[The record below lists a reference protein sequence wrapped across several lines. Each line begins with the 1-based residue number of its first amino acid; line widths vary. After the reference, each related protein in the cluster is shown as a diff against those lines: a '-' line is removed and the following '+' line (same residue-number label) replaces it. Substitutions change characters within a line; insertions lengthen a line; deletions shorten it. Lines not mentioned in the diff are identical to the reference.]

1 MSNFGYVNA
10 RLRGQHS
17 RLLGPKDYEELLSL
31 PDLEAMA
38 RWMEDSPYAH
48 HWQLAKTRRQGLEA
62 VEEALE
68 SNFSSTTSKMLSM
81 AEGGTRRL
89 LEVVLR
95 RWDLQNLIAM
105 VRGIH
110 QGWTPEEIGRWL
122 WPVGRYDAPRLAE
135 LSRQTDIR
143 QLADTLATWKD
154 DFSGPL
160 TEGALRY
167 QNDRDI
173 VSLEIGLMKHYYG
186 RALRDL
192 KGPGHSRSL
201 LRSLLR
207 QEIDR
212 QNAKAASRLLARP
225 GIGQPEALEHFI
237 EGGQRL
243 DRKTFLK
250 LFDPRERKR
259 AMAAL
264 RDLPFRDLLW
274 PSTQARQAETEL
286 ERDVSRQL
294 GRLYRGDPLAADLA
308 VGFLWQKYH
317 EVSNLRLLAR
327 SKVFGPPAD
336 KLRPEL
342 TIFTS
347 GG

>member
-1 MSNFGYVNA
+1 MSDFGYVNA

-31 PDLEAMA
+31 PDLEALA
-38 RWMEDSPYAH
+38 RWMENSQYSH

-68 SNFSSTTSKMLSM
+68 MNFSAAASKMLSM
-81 AEGGTRRL
+81 SEGGTRRL

-95 RWDLQNLIAM
+95 RWDLQNLLVV

-122 WPVGRYDAPRLAE
+122 WPVGRYDAPRLDE
-135 LSRQTDIR
+135 LSRQADIK
-143 QLADTLATWKD
+143 QLADTLATWGD

-167 QNDRDI
+167 HEDKDLAP
-173 VSLEIGLMKHYYG
+173 LEIGLMRHYYS

-212 QNAKAASRLLARP
+212 QNAKAVSRLLDRSEKSRS
-225 GIGQPEALEHFI
+225 GALEHFI

-243 DRKTFLK
+243 DRRTYLS
-250 LFDPRERKR
+250 LFDPKERKR
-259 AMAAL
+259 AMALL
-264 RDLPFRDLLW
+264 REAPFRSLLW
-274 PSTQARQAETEL
+274 PSPQARQAEAEL

-327 SKVFGPPAD
+327 SKVFGPSPE

-342 TIFTS
+342 TIFA
-347 GG
+347 

>member
-1 MSNFGYVNA
+1 MPDFGYVNA

-38 RWMEDSPYAH
+38 RWMEDSQYSH

-68 SNFSSTTSKMLSM
+68 ANFSAAASKMLSM
-81 AEGGTRRL
+81 AEGGARRM
-89 LEVVLR
+89 LEVMLR
-95 RWDLQNLIAM
+95 RWDLQNLLVL

-110 QGWTPEEIGRWL
+110 QAWAPDEIGRWL

-135 LSRQTDIR
+135 LSRQADIK
-143 QLADTLATWKD
+143 QLADTLATWRD
-154 DFSGPL
+154 DFSAPL

-167 QNDRDI
+167 REDRDLAA
-173 VSLEIGLMKHYYG
+173 LELGLLKHYYG
-186 RALRDL
+186 RALDDL
-192 KGPGHSRSL
+192 KGLGHSRSL

-212 QNAKAASRLLARP
+212 HNAKAASRLLARP
-225 GIGQPEALEHFI
+225 AVGQPEALEHFI
-237 EGGQRL
+237 DGGQRL
-243 DRKTFLK
+243 DRRTFLA
-250 LFDPRERKR
+250 LFDPRGRKR
-259 AMAAL
+259 ALASL
-264 RDLPFRDLLW
+264 RDAPFRDLLS
-274 PSTQARQAETEL
+274 PASQSRQAETEL

-308 VGFLWQKYH
+308 MGFLWQKYH

-327 SKVFGPPAD
+327 SKVFGPPPE

-342 TIFTS
+342 TIFS
-347 GG
+347 

>member
-1 MSNFGYVNA
+1 MSDFGYVNA
-10 RLRGQHS
+10 RLRGKHS
-17 RLLGPKDYEELLSL
+17 CLLGPKDYEELLSL

-38 RWMEDSPYAH
+38 GWMEDSQYSH
-48 HWQLAKTRRQGLEA
+48 QWQLAKARRQGLEA

-68 SNFSSTTSKMLSM
+68 ANFSATASKMISM
-81 AEGGTRRL
+81 AEGRTRGL

-95 RWDLQNLIAM
+95 RWDLQNLLALI
-105 VRGIH
+105 RGIH
-110 QGWTPEEIGRWL
+110 QSWSPDEIGRWL

-135 LSRQTDIR
+135 LSRQADIK
-143 QLADTLATWKD
+143 QLADTLATWRD
-154 DFSGPL
+154 DFSVPL

-167 QNDRDI
+167 RNDGDLAP
-173 VSLEIGLMKHYYG
+173 LELGLLRHYYG
-186 RALRDL
+186 RALGDL
-192 KGPGHSRSL
+192 KGPGRSRGL

-212 QNAKAASRLLARP
+212 HNARAAARLLAPPAKGR
-225 GIGQPEALEHFI
+225 PEALEHFI

-243 DRKTFLK
+243 DRGTYLD

-259 AMAAL
+259 ALASL
-264 RDLPFRDLLW
+264 RDAPFRNLLS
-274 PSTQARQAETEL
+274 PAQSRQAETEL
-286 ERDVSRQL
+286 EREVSRQL

-317 EVSNLRLLAR
+317 EVANLRLLAR
-327 SKVFGPPAD
+327 AKVFGPPAD

-342 TIFTS
+342 TIFA
-347 GG
+347 